1 MFTYDNILTNNVRIG
16 EAKMT
21 IVLKT
26 PEGKKVVVS
35 IKEDNCLYESPN
47 NPPNTG
53 SSYTRGTDLYAHKA
67 RSGTMYYYSYS
78 WSMWQGEEASYQLMT
93 PDEMREALIGAAGYS
108 GPGRMSDGER
118 EDILNYFPGIFD
130 EDA

>member
-1 MFTYDNILTNNVRIG
+1 VRIG

-26 PEGKKVVVS
+26 PEGKKVVVDIS
-35 IKEDNCLYESPN
+35 HDECLYEAPH

-53 SSYTRGTDLYAHKA
+53 SRYTSGLDLYAHKA
-67 RSGTMYYYSYS
+67 RSGTVYFYSYS
-78 WSMWQGEEASYQLMT
+78 WSMWQGHEAEFCLMT
-93 PDEMREALIGAAGYS
+93 PDEMKAALIDRAGLA
-108 GPGRMSDGER
+108 GEGRMGDGER
-118 EDILNYFPGIFD
+118 EDIETYFPGIFD

>member
-1 MFTYDNILTNNVRIG
+1 MS
-16 EAKMT
+16 

-35 IKEDNCLYESPN
+35 LKDDNCLYEAPR

-53 SSYTRGTDLYAHKA
+53 TRYTSGVDLYAHKA
-67 RSGTMYYYSYS
+67 RSGKTYFYSYS
-78 WSMWQGEEASYQLMT
+78 WSMWQGTEAEFSLMA
-93 PDEMREALIGAAGYS
+93 DEEMREALIDHAGEA
-108 GPGRMSDGER
+108 GHGRMSDSER
-118 EDILNYFPGIFD
+118 EDIEQNYFPGIFD

>member
-1 MFTYDNILTNNVRIG
+1 MP
-16 EAKMT
+16 

-26 PEGKKVVVS
+26 PEGKKVVVDIS
-35 IKEDNCLYESPN
+35 HDNCLYESPH

-78 WSMWQGEEASYQLMT
+78 WSMWQGEEAGYQLMT
-93 PDEMREALIGAAGYS
+93 PDEMREALIDAAGYS
-108 GPGRMSDGER
+108 GPGRMSDGEK
-118 EDILNYFPGIFD
+118 EDIEQNYFPGIFD